1 MAVLKGF
8 VLETCG
14 SLGQEVRTIKEELV
28 TKGELHTLK
37 EELHK
42 TKEELHKIKDEL
54 NKTTK
59 ELHRIEEEPH
69 KEELY
74 AINEEL
80 DAIKDELQVSDEA
93 YGLSEDEVERML
105 DQAKIDIKEELVEE
119 LTRGQ
124 EYYIDQ
130 SVEELDFYTT
140 GEMDGQL
147 TEMQKQ
153 LTDLQEN
160 YLDLDQAIGE
170 LDVYTK
176 GEVEERLDQVER
188 HCEGINNLET
198 EELVLDAKSGLE
210 KDIIHEIEVAKLDLQ
225 KWSKG
230 VMKQMVQR
238 KRYSRHGPASI
249 WRKIRHQ
256 RKTASKGVGKQ
267 SPPHMSDV
275 SSTASAASASRGL
288 PRAACQSDE
297 N

>member
-230 VMKQMVQR
+230 VMKQMMQR
-238 KRYSRHGPASI
+238 RGI
-249 WRKIRHQ
+249 
-256 RKTASKGVGKQ
+256 VGMALLLSGGKYA
-267 SPPHMSDV
+267 
-275 SSTASAASASRGL
+275 TSAGLHRRG
-288 PRAACQSDE
+288 
-297 N
+297 